1 MANDALTV
9 SDTPTA
15 VAPTRGRGSSLMYT
29 IGMPIAMLGL
39 YIALLP
45 PVLVAMALKVAEIAP
60 DNQAGV
66 LGLAL
71 GVGAFAAMVANP
83 LAGRFSDRTA
93 GRLGMRRP
101 WIIGGTVVGFAGLVV
116 VATTTSTLVLVLAW
130 GVTQIAYN
138 ATIAALTAVMPDHV
152 TRSQRGRVAALL
164 GLSQNL
170 ALVGG
175 TFLVQLFTTSATQMI
190 IPGAIGSAV
199 VVLYAL
205 LFRDRVLEQ
214 RPTSRLG
221 IGQLFGS
228 FVFNPVK
235 HPDLGWAWLTRFMM
249 VAAQYTAV
257 SYLTYF
263 LRDDIGIADAH
274 VANAVFQGTLWNVV
288 GIVLTSLIAGW
299 LSDKLGRRKLFVA
312 IAGIVGV
319 VGLVLIAIAPSLGM
333 VLVGEFVMGAGM
345 GVFYAVDL
353 ALITDVLPSDEDNAK
368 DLGVVNIAQAL
379 PQSIVPAAAPG
390 VIALTGGYSGF
401 FITGAVVGLLGI
413 VSVSRIR
420 GVR

>member
-1 MANDALTV
+1 MAKDALTV

-15 VAPTRGRGSSLMYT
+15 VAPTHGRGAPLMYT
-29 IGMPIAMLGL
+29 LGMPIAMLGL

-83 LAGRFSDRTA
+83 LAGRFSDRTY

-116 VATTTSTLVLVLAW
+116 VATTTYTVVLVIAW

-138 ATIAALTAVMPDHV
+138 ATIAALTAVLPDHV

-164 GLSQNL
+164 GLAQNL

-175 TFLVQLFTTSATQMI
+175 TFLVQLFSTSATQMI
-190 IPGAIGSAV
+190 IPGAIGSIV

-205 LFRDRVLEQ
+205 VFRDRVLTN
-214 RPTSRLG
+214 RPTSKLG

-235 HPDLGWAWLTRFMM
+235 HPDLGWAWLTRFLM

-263 LRDDIGIADAH
+263 LRDDIGVDSDH

-312 IAGIVGV
+312 VAGIVGV
-319 VGLVLIAIAPSLGM
+319 VGLVIIALAPSLGM

-413 VSVSRIR
+413 ASVSRIR

>member
-15 VAPTRGRGSSLMYT
+15 VAPTVGRGSPLMYT
-29 IGMPIAMLGL
+29 IGMPIAMFGL
-39 YIALLP
+39 FIALLP

-60 DNQAGV
+60 NDQAGV

-71 GVGAFAAMVANP
+71 GIGAFAAMVANP
-83 LAGRFSDRTA
+83 LAGRFSDRTS

-101 WIIGGTVVGFAGLVV
+101 WIIGGTVVGFAALVV
-116 VATTTSTLVLVLAW
+116 VATTSSTVVLVIGW
-130 GVTQIAYN
+130 GVAQIAYN
-138 ATIAALTAVMPDHV
+138 ATIAALTAVLPDHV

-164 GLSQNL
+164 GLAQNL

-175 TFLVQLFTTSATQMI
+175 TFLVQLFSTSATQMI
-190 IPGAIGSAV
+190 VPGAIGSVV

-205 LFRDRVLEQ
+205 VFKDRVLAAK
-214 RPTSRLG
+214 PTSKLG
-221 IGQLFGS
+221 VGQLFGS
-228 FVFNPVK
+228 FVFNPRK

-263 LRDDIGIADAH
+263 LRDDIG
-274 VANAVFQGTLWNVV
+274 VNSSNLANAVFQGTLWNVI
-288 GIVLTSLIAGW
+288 GIVLTSLVAGW
-299 LSDKLGRRKLFVA
+299 LSDRLGRRKLFVA
-312 IAGIVGV
+312 VAGIVGV
-319 VGLVLIAIAPSLGM
+319 AGLVVIALAPSLGM

-353 ALITDVLPSDEDNAK
+353 ALITDVLPSDQDNAK

-379 PQSIVPAAAPG
+379 PQSLVPAAAPG
-390 VIALTGGYSGF
+390 IIAVTGGYPGF
-401 FITGAVVGLLGI
+401 FITGAVVGLVGI
-413 VSVSRIR
+413 FSVSRIR

>member
-9 SDTPTA
+9 NDAPTA
-15 VAPTRGRGSSLMYT
+15 VAPTTGRGNPLMYT
-29 IGMPIAMLGL
+29 LGMPIAMLGL

-60 DNQAGV
+60 QNQAGV
-66 LGLAL
+66 LGTAL
-71 GVGAFAAMVANP
+71 GIGAFAAMVANP

-93 GRLGMRRP
+93 GRFGMRRP
-101 WIIGGTVVGFAGLVV
+101 WIIGGTVVGFAALVL
-116 VATTTSTLVLVLAW
+116 VATTTSTVVLVVAW
-130 GVTQIAYN
+130 GVAQIAYN

-164 GLSQNL
+164 GLAQNL

-175 TFLVQLFTTSATQMI
+175 TFLVQLFSTSATQMI
-190 IPGAIGSAV
+190 VPGAIGSAV

-205 LFRDRVLEQ
+205 LFRDRVLTT
-214 RPTSRLG
+214 RPTTKLG

-235 HPDLGWAWLTRFMM
+235 HPDLGWAWLTRFLM

-263 LRDDIGIADAH
+263 LRDDIGIDPDH

-288 GIVLTSLIAGW
+288 GIVLTSLVAGW

-312 IAGIVGV
+312 VAGIVGV
-319 VGLVLIAIAPSLGM
+319 VGLVLIALAPSLGM

-390 VIALTGGYSGF
+390 VIGLTGGYSGF

-413 VSVSRIR
+413 ASVSRIR

>member
-1 MANDALTV
+1 VANDARLV
-9 SDTPTA
+9 PDTPTA
-15 VAPTRGRGSSLMYT
+15 VAPTVGRGSPLMYT
-29 IGMPIAMLGL
+29 IGMPIAMFGL

-60 DNQAGV
+60 NDQAGV

-71 GVGAFAAMVANP
+71 GIGAFAAMVANP

-101 WIIGGTVVGFAGLVV
+101 WIIGGTVVGFAALVV
-116 VATTTSTLVLVLAW
+116 VATTTSTVVLVIGWA
-130 GVTQIAYN
+130 VAQIAYN
-138 ATIAALTAVMPDHV
+138 ATIAALTAVLPDHV

-164 GLSQNL
+164 GLAQNL

-175 TFLVQLFTTSATQMI
+175 TFLVQLFSTSATQMI
-190 IPGAIGSAV
+190 IPGAIGSVV

-205 LFRDRVLEQ
+205 VFRDRVLAAK
-214 RPTSRLG
+214 PTSKLG
-221 IGQLFGS
+221 IGQVFGS
-228 FVFNPVK
+228 FVFNPRK

-263 LRDDIGIADAH
+263 LRDDIGVDKSNL
-274 VANAVFQGTLWNVV
+274 ANAVFQGTLWNVI
-288 GIVLTSLIAGW
+288 GIVLTSLVAGW
-299 LSDKLGRRKLFVA
+299 LSDRLGRRKLFVA
-312 IAGIVGV
+312 VAGIVGV
-319 VGLVLIAIAPSLGM
+319 AGLVIIALAPSLGM

-353 ALITDVLPSDEDNAK
+353 ALITDVLPSDQDNAK

-379 PQSIVPAAAPG
+379 PQSLVPAAAPG
-390 VIALTGGYSGF
+390 VIAVTGGYPGF
-401 FITGAVVGLLGI
+401 FITGAVIGLLGI
-413 VSVSRIR
+413 ASVSRIR

>member
-1 MANDALTV
+1 VANDALSIT
-9 SDTPTA
+9 DAPTA
-15 VAPTRGRGSSLMYT
+15 VAPTQGRGNPLMYSL
-29 IGMPIAMLGL
+29 GMPIAMFGL
-39 YIALLP
+39 FIALLP

-71 GVGAFAAMVANP
+71 GIGAFAAMVANP

-93 GRLGMRRP
+93 GRFGMRRP
-101 WIIGGTVVGFAGLVV
+101 WIIGGTVIGFAALVV
-116 VATTTSTLVLVLAW
+116 VATTSSVVVLVIGWSVA
-130 GVTQIAYN
+130 QIAYN
-138 ATIAALTAVMPDHV
+138 ATIAALTAILPDHI

-164 GLSQNL
+164 GLAQNL

-175 TFLVQLFTTSATQMI
+175 TFLVQLFSTSATQMI
-190 IPGAIGSAV
+190 VPGAIGSAV

-205 LFRDRVLEQ
+205 LFRDRVLAQ
-214 RPTSRLG
+214 RPTTKLG
-221 IGQLFGS
+221 IGQVFGS

-263 LRDDIGIADAH
+263 LRDDIGVDDSNL
-274 VANAVFQGTLWNVV
+274 ANAVFQGTLWNVV
-288 GIVLTSLIAGW
+288 GIVLTSLVAGW
-299 LSDKLGRRKLFVA
+299 LSDRLGRRKLFVA
-312 IAGIVGV
+312 VAGVVGV
-319 VGLVLIAIAPSLGM
+319 VGLVLIALAPSLGM

-379 PQSIVPAAAPG
+379 PQSLVPASAPG

>member
-1 MANDALTV
+1 MANDARLV
-9 SDTPTA
+9 PDTPTA
-15 VAPTRGRGSSLMYT
+15 VAPTVGRGSPLMYT
-29 IGMPIAMLGL
+29 IGMPLAMFGL

-60 DNQAGV
+60 DDQAGV

-71 GVGAFAAMVANP
+71 GIGAFAAMVANP

-101 WIIGGTVVGFAGLVV
+101 WIIGGTVVGFAALVV
-116 VATTTSTLVLVLAW
+116 VATTSSTVVLVIGWA
-130 GVTQIAYN
+130 VAQVAYN
-138 ATIAALTAVMPDHV
+138 ATIAALTAVLPDHV

-164 GLSQNL
+164 GLAQNL

-175 TFLVQLFTTSATQMI
+175 TFLVQLFSTSASQMI
-190 IPGAIGSAV
+190 VPGAIGSVV
-199 VVLYAL
+199 VVLYAVV
-205 LFRDRVLEQ
+205 FRDRVLAAK
-214 RPTSRLG
+214 PASKLG

-228 FVFNPVK
+228 FVFNPRK

-263 LRDDIGIADAH
+263 LRDDIGVDKTNL
-274 VANAVFQGTLWNVV
+274 ANAVFQGTLWNVI
-288 GIVLTSLIAGW
+288 GIVLTSLVAGW
-299 LSDKLGRRKLFVA
+299 LSDRLGRRKLFVA
-312 IAGIVGV
+312 VAGIVGIA
-319 VGLVLIAIAPSLGM
+319 GLVIIALAPSLGM

-353 ALITDVLPSDEDNAK
+353 ALITDVLPSDQDNAK

-379 PQSIVPAAAPG
+379 PQSLVPAAAPG
-390 VIALTGGYSGF
+390 VIAVTGGYSGF
-401 FITGAVVGLLGI
+401 FITGAVIGLLGI
-413 VSVSRIR
+413 FSVSRIR

>member
-1 MANDALTV
+1 MANDARLV
-9 SDTPTA
+9 PDTPTA
-15 VAPTRGRGSSLMYT
+15 VAPTVGRGSPLMYT
-29 IGMPIAMLGL
+29 IGMPLAMFGL

-60 DNQAGV
+60 DDQAGV

-71 GVGAFAAMVANP
+71 GIGAFAAMVANP

-101 WIIGGTVVGFAGLVV
+101 WIIGGTVVGFAALVV
-116 VATTTSTLVLVLAW
+116 VATTSSTVVLVIGWA
-130 GVTQIAYN
+130 VAQVAYN
-138 ATIAALTAVMPDHV
+138 ATIAALTAVLPDHV

-164 GLSQNL
+164 GLAQNL

-175 TFLVQLFTTSATQMI
+175 TFLVQLFSTSASQMI
-190 IPGAIGSAV
+190 VPGAIGSVV
-199 VVLYAL
+199 VVLYAVV
-205 LFRDRVLEQ
+205 FRDRVLAAK
-214 RPTSRLG
+214 PTSKLG

-228 FVFNPVK
+228 FVFNPRK

-263 LRDDIGIADAH
+263 LRDDIGVDKTNL
-274 VANAVFQGTLWNVV
+274 ANAVFQGTLWNVI
-288 GIVLTSLIAGW
+288 GIVLTSLVTGW
-299 LSDKLGRRKLFVA
+299 LSDRLGRRKLFVA
-312 IAGIVGV
+312 VAGIVGIA
-319 VGLVLIAIAPSLGM
+319 GLVIIALAPSLGM

-353 ALITDVLPSDEDNAK
+353 ALITDVLPSDQDNAK

-379 PQSIVPAAAPG
+379 PQSLVPAAAPG
-390 VIALTGGYSGF
+390 VIAVTGGYSGF
-401 FITGAVVGLLGI
+401 FITGAVIGLLGI
-413 VSVSRIR
+413 FSVSRIR

>member
-1 MANDALTV
+1 VANEARLV
-9 SDTPTA
+9 PDTPTA
-15 VAPTRGRGSSLMYT
+15 VAPTVGRGSPLMYT
-29 IGMPIAMLGL
+29 LGMPIAMFGL

-60 DNQAGV
+60 DDQAGV

-71 GVGAFAAMVANP
+71 GIGAFAAMVANP

-101 WIIGGTVVGFAGLVV
+101 GIIGGTVVGFAALVV
-116 VATTTSTLVLVLAW
+116 VATTTSTVVLVIGWA
-130 GVTQIAYN
+130 VAQIAYN
-138 ATIAALTAVMPDHV
+138 ATIAALTAVLPDHV

-164 GLSQNL
+164 GLAQNL

-175 TFLVQLFTTSATQMI
+175 TFLVQLFSTSATQMI
-190 IPGAIGSAV
+190 IPGAIGSVV

-205 LFRDRVLEQ
+205 VFRDRVLAAK
-214 RPTSRLG
+214 PTSKLG

-228 FVFNPVK
+228 FVFNPRK

-263 LRDDIGIADAH
+263 LRDDIGVDKTNL
-274 VANAVFQGTLWNVV
+274 ANAVFQGTLWNVI
-288 GIVLTSLIAGW
+288 GIVLTSLVAGW
-299 LSDKLGRRKLFVA
+299 LSDRLGRRKLFVA
-312 IAGIVGV
+312 VAGIVGV
-319 VGLVLIAIAPSLGM
+319 AGLVIIALAPSLGM

-353 ALITDVLPSDEDNAK
+353 ALITDVLPSDQDNAK

-379 PQSIVPAAAPG
+379 PQSLVPAAAPG
-390 VIALTGGYSGF
+390 VIAVTGGYPGF
-401 FITGAVVGLLGI
+401 FITGAVIGLVGI
-413 VSVSRIR
+413 FSVSRIR

>member
-1 MANDALTV
+1 VANDALTV
-9 SDTPTA
+9 NDAPTA
-15 VAPTRGRGSSLMYT
+15 VAPTTGRGNPLMYT
-29 IGMPIAMLGL
+29 LGMPIAMLGL

-60 DNQAGV
+60 QNQAGV
-66 LGLAL
+66 LGTAL
-71 GVGAFAAMVANP
+71 GIGAFAAMVANP

-93 GRLGMRRP
+93 GRFGMRRP
-101 WIIGGTVVGFAGLVV
+101 WIIGGTVVGFAALVL
-116 VATTTSTLVLVLAW
+116 VATTTSTVVLVVAW
-130 GVTQIAYN
+130 GVAQIAYN

-164 GLSQNL
+164 GLAQNL

-175 TFLVQLFTTSATQMI
+175 TFLVQLFSTSATQMI
-190 IPGAIGSAV
+190 VPGAIGSAV

-205 LFRDRVLEQ
+205 LFRDRVLTT
-214 RPTSRLG
+214 RPTTKLG

-235 HPDLGWAWLTRFMM
+235 HPDLGWAWLTRFLM

-263 LRDDIGIADAH
+263 LRDDIGIDPDH

-288 GIVLTSLIAGW
+288 GIVLTSLVAGW

-312 IAGIVGV
+312 VAGIVGV
-319 VGLVLIAIAPSLGM
+319 VGLVLIALAPSLGM

-390 VIALTGGYSGF
+390 VIGLTGGYSGF

-413 VSVSRIR
+413 ASVSRIR